1 MDVKWPH
8 AAVNRV
14 LSLLLT
20 ALLAAGCT
28 VKTTVEVTATTPAS
42 VTHLYVT
49 VKELWLT
56 TQADA
61 TPSSSQWIRKVLA
74 DPVTLDLAALNGGES
89 TALDS
94 LEMDA
99 GTYAQ
104 IRLVLAG
111 VEEDLIKSA
120 STLGLNWNDA
130 VQYVDAS
137 GNSHLVPL
145 ELPYPGGAL
154 LSPISIRLGGSSLLK
169 ASTSTDETG
178 SAIFD
183 IDALQGLVILDD
195 DGDTRALLNPGLQAA
210 DASRSGTITGTL
222 DLSGIATG
230 IDGIVISAE
239 AVDADNT
246 RHSIVKSTRPRSDG
260 SFTLYPL
267 PADDSDQV
275 SYDIVVHGPG
285 ISTLL
290 VTGVPVQAGQST
302 SVQASGIPLS
312 AASSFVVNTN
322 TTVYG
327 GTRAEF
333 YQTLPTDSKPY
344 LIDSAPVNPFGV
356 GFDADLALSV
366 GPLVHGVYNGGSAI
380 SFSTTDPQEGL
391 ARYQLATDSR
401 WRARSAFQTVAG
413 NSAGSNT
420 TQFIGLLQPA
430 LPANASA
437 GSISGTISFGTARRY
452 DSLQVIVS
460 RGGQIVDTLD
470 LGSSIG
476 ANSAINFNIAGVP
489 ALTAEAVYDVSVR
502 AWNSANPGNTLV
514 RAPFTSQVDLR
525 QGSVG
530 NLSLQL

>member
-1 MDVKWPH
+1 MDVKSSR
-8 AAVNRV
+8 AAVKRIF
-14 LSLLLT
+14 LLLLT

-28 VKTTVEVTATTPAS
+28 VKATVEVTATTPAS
-42 VTHLYVT
+42 VIHLYVT
-49 VKELWLT
+49 VKEFWLT

-61 TPSSSQWIRKVLA
+61 TPSSGQWVRKVLS
-74 DPVTLDLAALNGGES
+74 DPVTLDLATLNGGAT

-94 LEMDA
+94 LEMDV

-111 VEEDLIKSA
+111 VEEDLTKSA

-130 VQYVDAS
+130 VEYLDAS
-137 GNSHLVPL
+137 GTSHLVPL
-145 ELPYPGGAL
+145 ELPYPGGSL
-154 LSPISIRLGGSSLLK
+154 LSPISIKLGGSSLLE
-169 ASTSTDETG
+169 ASASSEETG
-178 SAIFD
+178 SVIFD
-183 IDALQGLVILDD
+183 IDALHGLVILDD
-195 DGDTRALLNPGLQAA
+195 DGDTRALLNPDLQAA

-222 DLSGIATG
+222 DVSGIATG
-230 IDGIVISAE
+230 IDGIVVSAE
-239 AVDADNT
+239 VVDADNA
-246 RHSIVKSTRPRSDG
+246 RHSIVQSTRPRSDG
-260 SFTLYPL
+260 SFTLNPL
-267 PADDSDQV
+267 PAEESDQGP
-275 SYDIVVHGPG
+275 YDIVVHGPG

-302 SVQASGIPLS
+302 SLQASGIPLS
-312 AASSFVVNTN
+312 AASSFLVNTSS
-322 TTVYG
+322 TVHG

-344 LIDSAPVNPFGV
+344 LIASAPVNPFGA
-356 GFDADLALSV
+356 GFDTDLALSTRT
-366 GPLVHGVYNGGSAI
+366 LVHGVYNGGNAI
-380 SFSTTDPQEGL
+380 SFSTANPQEGL
-391 ARYQLATDSR
+391 ARYQVATDSH

-413 NSAGSNT
+413 NSAGSTT

-437 GSISGTISFGTARRY
+437 GSISGTIFFGTVRRY

-460 RGGQIVDTLD
+460 RGGRIVDTLD

-476 ANSAINFNIAGVP
+476 ANSAINFTIAGVP
-489 ALTAEAVYDVSVR
+489 ALTADAVYDLSVR
-502 AWNSANPGNTLV
+502 AWNSAQPGDTLV
-514 RAPFTSQVDLR
+514 RAALTSQVDLR